1 MIWVIVFGA
10 IGLAGAIMLI
20 SYAVWLAHKTSD
32 LFSELDML
40 AVRAGELADLV
51 SQIKV
56 PERTYLADWRGERIV
71 SSQIDQG
78 YPTYDDCEVAHIN
91 FGGVRGSSRGST
103 TSGGT
108 GVVPPHNNRA
118 GKRNHDSARTRSWR
132 P

>member
-20 SYAVWLAHKTSD
+20 SYSVWLAHKTSD

-71 SSQIDQG
+71 SSQIDPG
-78 YPTYDDCEVAHIN
+78 YPT
-91 FGGVRGSSRGST
+91 
-103 TSGGT
+103 
-108 GVVPPHNNRA
+108 
-118 GKRNHDSARTRSWR
+118 
-132 P
+132 

>member
-1 MIWVIVFGA
+1 
-10 IGLAGAIMLI
+10 MLI

-78 YPTYDDCEVAHIN
+78 HPT
-91 FGGVRGSSRGST
+91 
-103 TSGGT
+103 
-108 GVVPPHNNRA
+108 
-118 GKRNHDSARTRSWR
+118 
-132 P
+132 